1 MKKTMSQKI
10 GIFVKCKPFSI
21 TLLVFVVA
29 LITLVLT
36 DKTCWKLAVML
47 LSMSLPII
55 GYSILIIS
63 AKDTLE
69 NG

>member
-10 GIFVKCKPFSI
+10 GILVKCKPFSI
-21 TLLVFVVA
+21 TLLLFVIA
-29 LITLVLT
+29 LVSLVIF
-36 DKTCWKLAVML
+36 DKTYWKLAIIL
-47 LSMSLPII
+47 SSMSLPII
-55 GYSILIIS
+55 GYSALIIS